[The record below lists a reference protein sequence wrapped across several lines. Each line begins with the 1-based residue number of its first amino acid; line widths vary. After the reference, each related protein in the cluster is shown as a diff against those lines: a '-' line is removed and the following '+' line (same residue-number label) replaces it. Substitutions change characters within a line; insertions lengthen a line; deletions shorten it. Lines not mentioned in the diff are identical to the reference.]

1 MFLKI
6 AKSKKVKL
14 FMKRNI
20 VSGLLVL
27 IVVIVFSVFIWRS
40 IPTLQRRPPETR
52 LGNTVFLPD
61 TLPKEYATLFN
72 RQQLNH
78 ITVSSITYNEGDFPV
93 CIISLM
99 DQYNIIIFKKKIDT
113 VHFQLSNFL
122 KVEHQLRTGFVNNRS
137 YDATDGYIDF
147 MWATETTTKPLK
159 GILMT
164 ISEEGQLKQETF
176 GEKEI
181 GYIIDDWQKLNFFYE
196 EGKNADLIFEMNAS
210 PFEKTTTAVGLLLKQ
225 VENGVCLLFVLPKD
239 GSSPVI
245 SKELFETLL

>member
-1 MFLKI
+1 M
-6 AKSKKVKL
+6 KK
-14 FMKRNI
+14 NI
-20 VSGLLVL
+20 IFGLLIL
-27 IVVIVFSVFIWRS
+27 TVIITFSVSIYRS
-40 IPTLQRRPPETR
+40 IPALRRRSPETR
-52 LGNTVFLPD
+52 VGNVVFRPD
-61 TLPKEYATLFN
+61 TLPKEYSMLFDG
-72 RQQLNH
+72 RQLSSM
-78 ITVSSITYNEGDFPV
+78 TVSSITYNEGDFPV

-176 GEKEI
+176 GEKET

-196 EGKNADLIFEMNAS
+196 EEKNADLIFEMNAL
-210 PFEKTTTAVGLLLKQ
+210 PFMRQTTPIGLLLKRID
-225 VENGVCLLFVLPKD
+225 NSVCLIFLLPKD
-239 GSSPVI
+239 NDSPLI
-245 SKELFETLL
+245 SKELLQTLL